1 MKENIKENVKENKKT
16 NTKAQNDLSL
26 LFKYRKF
33 LMGFAALWILM
44 THEWQ
49 IVTNETSF
57 FFVTENFIKRIGFCG
72 VDIFL
77 LLSGMGLYYSL
88 EKNSVSRFYYN
99 RLKRVIFPFIIM
111 ASIVSQI
118 DHWTNEFYFNVITGI
133 GFYKTYIYLF
143 LWFVPAVITLYLFT
157 PVFYNFF
164 KKAEN
169 KYLFFAGFIEL
180 WLLFSLMARN
190 VMRED
195 LYGFTNRIPI
205 FVTGFL
211 IGYLCKEKAIKI
223 THRNWFFILLTFI
236 LGMYLA
242 YQSNFKGLGLILP
255 VSNCC
260 IPNYLISISLPL
272 LMAKVLDKLHSIR
285 GLAIIGKGLNKL
297 IGFWGMMSFEFYC
310 VQEWIATK
318 ILPDLLKG
326 GDKLLANVKL
336 LIIVSICG
344 LALYLINKAIV
355 WILDLIDRLTS
366 NIGKNKMVDN

>member
-1 MKENIKENVKENKKT
+1 MKENIKENKKT

-99 RLKRVIFPFIIM
+99 RLKSYLSIYNYGR
-111 ASIVSQI
+111 SIVSQI

-157 PVFYNFF
+157 PVF
-164 KKAEN
+164 
-169 KYLFFAGFIEL
+169 I
-180 WLLFSLMARN
+180 
-190 VMRED
+190 
-195 LYGFTNRIPI
+195 I
-205 FVTGFL
+205 F
-211 IGYLCKEKAIKI
+211 
-223 THRNWFFILLTFI
+223 
-236 LGMYLA
+236 
-242 YQSNFKGLGLILP
+242 
-255 VSNCC
+255 
-260 IPNYLISISLPL
+260 
-272 LMAKVLDKLHSIR
+272 
-285 GLAIIGKGLNKL
+285 
-297 IGFWGMMSFEFYC
+297 
-310 VQEWIATK
+310 
-318 ILPDLLKG
+318 
-326 GDKLLANVKL
+326 
-336 LIIVSICG
+336 
-344 LALYLINKAIV
+344 
-355 WILDLIDRLTS
+355 
-366 NIGKNKMVDN
+366 

>member
-1 MKENIKENVKENKKT
+1 MKENIKENKKT

-88 EKNSVSRFYYN
+88 EKNPVSRFYYN

-118 DHWTNEFYFNVITGI
+118 DHWTNEFYFNIITGI
-133 GFYKTYIYLF
+133 SFYKTNIYLF

-195 LYGFTNRIPI
+195 YTVSPTVFQ
-205 FVTGFL
+205 
-211 IGYLCKEKAIKI
+211 YL
-223 THRNWFFILLTFI
+223 
-236 LGMYLA
+236 
-242 YQSNFKGLGLILP
+242 
-255 VSNCC
+255 
-260 IPNYLISISLPL
+260 
-272 LMAKVLDKLHSIR
+272 
-285 GLAIIGKGLNKL
+285 
-297 IGFWGMMSFEFYC
+297 
-310 VQEWIATK
+310 
-318 ILPDLLKG
+318 
-326 GDKLLANVKL
+326 
-336 LIIVSICG
+336 
-344 LALYLINKAIV
+344 
-355 WILDLIDRLTS
+355 
-366 NIGKNKMVDN
+366 